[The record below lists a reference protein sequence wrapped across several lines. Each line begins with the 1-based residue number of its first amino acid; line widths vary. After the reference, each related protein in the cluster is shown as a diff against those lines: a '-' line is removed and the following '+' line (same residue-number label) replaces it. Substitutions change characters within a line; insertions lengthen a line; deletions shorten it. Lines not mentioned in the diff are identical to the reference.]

1 MKNYF
6 KKGTKGDYSF
16 IVGYRKSYTVSPN
29 GEMTDTLKIYFSD
42 GACEEY
48 EYSKLL
54 EINTLKQMREQFTS
68 IDSTKLRGKSLREY
82 EKLKFFLEHEAAL
95 NKALF
100 AKAKRDGLYHDCK
113 NVSPKMLELLHRFP
127 ICEKE
132 FARSINAQET
142 HMRVVNNAELA
153 ERLDISVEELLE
165 IKAKNP
171 NPAMDNFSLLISVD
185 RMEPD
190 EIELGLAHYGFDLL
204 HYKNSELLSVLTG
217 EVTEEQARSMGL
229 RLISKK
235 EFAEHLNISQKEL
248 AYIESLRNN
257 ENILDTPLITAN
269 DLDSYSL
276 DDLKNILNGTYGK
289 EYETEQAKN
298 SSRAKAKRF
307 SFSPVKEK
315 LFNLNSGKRAAFY

>member
-16 IVGYRKSYTVSPN
+16 IVGYRKSYAVAPN

-54 EINTLKQMREQFTS
+54 EINTLKKMREQFTS
-68 IDSTKLRGKSLREY
+68 IDSKKLKGKSLREY
-82 EKLKFFLEHEAAL
+82 EKLKFFLEHEAAI

-100 AKAKRDGLYHDCK
+100 NKAKKDGFYKGCK
-113 NVSPKMLELLHRFP
+113 SVSPRNLELIHRFP

-132 FARSINAQET
+132 FARSINAQEE
-142 HMRVVNNAELA
+142 HMRIVNNAELA
-153 ERLDISVEELLE
+153 EKLGISIEKLLE
-165 IKAKNP
+165 MKAKNP
-171 NPAMDNFSLLISVD
+171 NPAMDNFSLLISID

-190 EIELGLAHYGFDLL
+190 EIELSLAHYGFDLS

-217 EVTEEQARSMGL
+217 EVTEEQAKGMGI

-235 EFAEHLNISQKEL
+235 EFAEYLNISQKEL

-276 DDLKNILNGTYGK
+276 EDLKNILNGTYGK
-289 EYETEQAKN
+289 EYETERVKTKN
-298 SSRAKAKRF
+298 RAKAKRL
-307 SFSPVKEK
+307 SFTPLRDK